1 MIVSFTLAFLAGLI
15 SFISP
20 CVLPLIPAYISYI
33 VGTTF
38 NEIKTKSKL
47 LVLKNSL
54 LFVFGFSLVFIILG
68 AGATALGTALINN
81 LNIFT
86 KVMGTFIIIFGFIM
100 AEIIR
105 IPFLEK
111 NISFLNNNIKGG
123 FLSPLL
129 LGLAFGFGWTPC
141 IGPILGSIL
150 AFAALEDTI
159 EKGILLL
166 TIYSLGLS
174 IPFIISALMVNLF
187 LKISKIIQKYI
198 VRIKKISGYM
208 LMFTGI
214 LIITE
219 KLQMIGFYLLKTFPI
234 FQKLG

>member
-1 MIVSFTLAFLAGLI
+1 MSISFLLAFLSGLV

-20 CVLPLIPAYISYI
+20 CVLPLVPAYISYV

-47 LVLKNSL
+47 IILKNSL
-54 LFVFGFSLVFIILG
+54 LFVFGFSLVFVILG

-111 NISFLNNNIKGG
+111 NINFLNNNIKAG
-123 FLSPLL
+123 FLSPFL

-166 TIYSLGLS
+166 TAYSLGLS
-174 IPFIISALMVNLF
+174 IPFIISALMVTQF
-187 LKISKIIQKYI
+187 LKISKILQKYI
-198 VRIKKISGYM
+198 IRIKKISGYI

-214 LIITE
+214 LIITG
-219 KLQMIGFYLLKTFPI
+219 KLQLIGFYLLKTFPI

>member
-1 MIVSFTLAFLAGLI
+1 MISFVLAFLAGLV

-20 CVLPLIPAYISYI
+20 CVLPLIPAYISYVI
-33 VGTTF
+33 GTTYS
-38 NEIKTKSKL
+38 EINTKSKL

-54 LFVFGFSLVFIILG
+54 LFVFGFSLVFVILG

-86 KVMGTFIIIFGFIM
+86 KVMGTFIIIFGFII

-105 IPFLEK
+105 IPFFEK
-111 NISFLNNNIKGG
+111 NVNFYNNNIKAG
-123 FLSPLL
+123 FLSPFL

-141 IGPILGSIL
+141 IGPVLGSIL
-150 AFAALEDTI
+150 ALASLEDTI

-166 TIYSLGLS
+166 TIYSLGLG
-174 IPFIISALMVNLF
+174 IPFVVSALMVTQF

-198 VRIKKISGYM
+198 VRIKKISGYI
-208 LMFTGI
+208 LMFTGV
-214 LIITE
+214 LIITG
-219 KLQMIGFYLLKTFPI
+219 KLQWIGFYLLKTFPI

>member
-1 MIVSFTLAFLAGLI
+1 MFITFSISFLAGII

-20 CVLPLIPAYISYI
+20 CVLPLIPAYISYV

-47 LVLKNSL
+47 LVLL

-105 IPFLEK
+105 VPFLER
-111 NISFLNNNIKGG
+111 NISFLNNNIKAG

-166 TIYSLGLS
+166 TTYSLGLS
-174 IPFIISALMVNLF
+174 IPFIISALMVTQF
-187 LKISKIIQKYI
+187 LKISKILQKYI
-198 VRIKKISGYM
+198 VRIKKISGYI
-208 LMFTGI
+208 LMCTGI
-214 LIITE
+214 LIITG
-219 KLQMIGFYLLKTFPI
+219 KLQWIGFYLLKTFPI

>member
-1 MIVSFTLAFLAGLI
+1 MISFTLSFLAGLI

-20 CVLPLIPAYISYI
+20 CVLPLIPAYISYV

-105 IPFLEK
+105 VPFLEK
-111 NISFLNNNIKGG
+111 NINFLNNNIKAG
-123 FLSPLL
+123 FLSPFL

-166 TIYSLGLS
+166 TAYSLGLS
-174 IPFIISALMVNLF
+174 IPFIISALMVNKF
-187 LKISKIIQKYI
+187 LKISKILQKHI
-198 VRIKKISGYM
+198 VRIKKISGYI

-214 LIITE
+214 LIITG
-219 KLQMIGFYLLKTFPI
+219 KLQWIGFYLLKTFPI
-234 FQKLG
+234 LQKLG

>member
-1 MIVSFTLAFLAGLI
+1 MFITFSISFLAGI
-15 SFISP
+15 VSFISP
-20 CVLPLIPAYISYI
+20 CVLPLVPAYISYV

-100 AEIIR
+100 AEIVR

-111 NISFLNNNIKGG
+111 NISFLNSNIKSG

-150 AFAALEDTI
+150 AFASLEDTI

-166 TIYSLGLS
+166 TTYSLGLS
-174 IPFIISALMVNLF
+174 IPFIVSGLMVNQF
-187 LKISKIIQKYI
+187 LKISKILQKYI
-198 VRIKKISGYM
+198 LRIKKISGYI

-214 LIITE
+214 LIITG
-219 KLQMIGFYLLKTFPI
+219 KLQWIGFYLLKTFPI